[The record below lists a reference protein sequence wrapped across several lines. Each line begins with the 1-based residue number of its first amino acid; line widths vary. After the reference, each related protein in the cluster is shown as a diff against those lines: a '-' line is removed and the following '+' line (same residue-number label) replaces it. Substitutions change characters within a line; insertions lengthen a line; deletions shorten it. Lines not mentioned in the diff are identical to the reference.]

1 MSNNVTSSPSLNP
14 KSSFLKIR
22 PKELVYHPPFIG
34 VITNELKL
42 YNSSDEH
49 TIAFKVKTT
58 APIRYCVRPNTG
70 IIPPGKSID
79 VQILLN
85 CTKDAPSISLKNK
98 DKFQILS
105 IVVTDPNIDPKS
117 IWTNSPPNL
126 ITKNKLKSVFSLPS
140 NEQQSPSNSSSN
152 STSDYKSNST
162 LFSEVNNINSSNNN
176 NNNNYNNNNDNNNYN
191 NNNNNSNTQKH
202 DHHDHETNKTSN
214 ISNSNIDTTTTTTNS
229 TTNNSQHSLNSTASN
244 RTDSKS
250 LKPEI
255 TKRNVQNTT
264 SSSSSIQDT
273 ETEKLRNQLKNLND
287 ELEKIK
293 KGNITSTNVTQTKGG
308 FNHYQTLIVI
318 FAIALLSFI
327 FGKLI

>member
-1 MSNNVTSSPSLNP
+1 MSNSVTSSPSLNP

-22 PKELVYHPPFIG
+22 PKELVYHPPFMG

-85 CTKDAPSISLKNK
+85 CTKDSPSISMKTK

-105 IVVTDPNIDPKS
+105 IVVTDPNIDPKL
-117 IWTNSPPNL
+117 IWINSPPNL
-126 ITKNKLKSVFSLPS
+126 ITKNKLKAVFSLPS
-140 NEQQSPSNSSSN
+140 NEQSPNISSN
-152 STSDYKSNST
+152 SGNSTNDYKSNST
-162 LFSEVNNINSSNNN
+162 LFSEVNNIN
-176 NNNNYNNNNDNNNYN
+176 
-191 NNNNNSNTQKH
+191 NTQKH
-202 DHHDHETNKTSN
+202 DHEIS
-214 ISNSNIDTTTTTTNS
+214 SNSNIDINTNS
-229 TTNNSQHSLNSTASN
+229 SNNNNSASSLNATSN
-244 RTDSKS
+244 RSDSRS
-250 LKPEI
+250 LKEL
-255 TKRNVQNTT
+255 TKRITQST
-264 SSSSSIQDT
+264 SSSIQDT

-293 KGNITSTNVTQTKGG
+293 KGNITTTNVTQAKGG
-308 FNHYQTLIVI
+308 FNHYQTLMVI
-318 FAIALLSFI
+318 FAIAVLSFI

>member
-1 MSNNVTSSPSLNP
+1 MSNNVSSSPSLNP

-22 PKELVYHPPFIG
+22 PKELVYHPPFMG

-85 CTKDAPSISLKNK
+85 CTKDSPSISMKTK

-126 ITKNKLKSVFSLPS
+126 ITKNKLKAVFSLPS
-140 NEQQSPSNSSSN
+140 NEQQSPSNPSSN
-152 STSDYKSNST
+152 STNDFKSNST
-162 LFSEVNNINSSNNN
+162 LFSEVNSI
-176 NNNNYNNNNDNNNYN
+176 
-191 NNNNNSNTQKH
+191 NNNSNSSNTQK
-202 DHHDHETNKTSN
+202 HDHETNKTSN
-214 ISNSNIDTTTTTTNS
+214 ISNSNIDTTTTTTTSNS
-229 TTNNSQHSLNSTASN
+229 NTNSNSASSLTATSN

-250 LKPEI
+250 SKTDI

-264 SSSSSIQDT
+264 PSSIQDT

-287 ELEKIK
+287 ELDKIK
-293 KGNITSTNVTQTKGG
+293 KGNITPTNVSQQTKGG

-318 FAIALLSFI
+318 FAIAILSFI

>member
-1 MSNNVTSSPSLNP
+1 MSNNVTVASPSLNP
-14 KSSFLKIR
+14 KPSFLKIR
-22 PKELVYHPPFIG
+22 PKELVYHPPFVG

-49 TIAFKVKTT
+49 TMAFKVKTT

-85 CTKDAPSISLKNK
+85 CTKDSPSISMKTK

-117 IWTNSPPNL
+117 IWTNSPQNL
-126 ITKNKLKSVFSLPS
+126 ITKNKLKAVFSLPS
-140 NEQQSPSNSSSN
+140 NEQQSPNISSSG
-152 STSDYKSNST
+152 STNDYKSNST
-162 LFSEVNNINSSNNN
+162 LISEVNNIN
-176 NNNNYNNNNDNNNYN
+176 
-191 NNNNNSNTQKH
+191 NTQKH
-202 DHHDHETNKTSN
+202 DHHDHETNKSSN
-214 ISNSNIDTTTTTTNS
+214 TNNIDSNSNTTNNGNNSASS
-229 TTNNSQHSLNSTASN
+229 TTNPN

-287 ELEKIK
+287 ELDNIK
-293 KGNITSTNVTQTKGG
+293 KGNITPTNITQTKGG

-318 FAIALLSFI
+318 LAIAILSFV